1 MWQHELPILNAGQPP
16 KATYPHLR
24 AHNTSFITRYSQKKG
39 TLIILGLAL
48 LAIFAAAIAIPII
61 ITREKNNHH
70 SSSGGHETNT
80 AATSGGNGSVITL
93 DDGSTFV
100 YLNSFGGDWAFD
112 PHNPFGPGGK
122 AQNWSKRI
130 GSDDWVWGTDTARGV
145 NLG

>member
-39 TLIILGLAL
+39 TLITLGLAL

-61 ITREKNNHH
+61 ITRERNNHH

-100 YLNSFGGDWAFD
+100 YLNDFGGDWAFD